1 MECDARNLLNGP
13 LCSNITANR
22 KRDQAERKRETRNS
36 ITPVMGSTVMENTDN
51 KDTDKDRPFSVNA
64 NWNRNTWLRNLLL
77 EFVLGA
83 WTKIMTQ
90 PLQRTSLRGRERFHY
105 NTHSGTTKFP
115 SHNRRPQCKEWGW
128 DKCPARAGLWHAS
141 RSRNRRVWQIR

>member
-1 MECDARNLLNGP
+1 LNSKEITDGMECDARNLLNGP

-64 NWNRNTWLRNLLL
+64 N
-77 EFVLGA
+77 
-83 WTKIMTQ
+83 
-90 PLQRTSLRGRERFHY
+90 
-105 NTHSGTTKFP
+105 
-115 SHNRRPQCKEWGW
+115 
-128 DKCPARAGLWHAS
+128 
-141 RSRNRRVWQIR
+141 